1 MMRSLARVM
10 REAFHG
16 MARNGAMS
24 AVCVSTVAVCLLVLA
39 VVGLLALNLE
49 RTAQVI
55 EAQVEIKLYLEPD
68 LSPAQVESLRETLSR
83 VPGVRETRYVSR
95 DQALADL
102 GQQLGD
108 QAGLLEA
115 VADMNPLPDSIDVP
129 VDPQR
134 LVAVADA
141 AKQLPGVEKVID
153 KRQVITRLL
162 DVTRAVRI
170 LGLGLALLLAG
181 VTVVIVSNTIRLAVF
196 SRRNEVR
203 IMKLVG
209 ATDRFIRGP
218 FMVEGI
224 LMSLVGACVAAAAV
238 WWGYTWLL
246 GAVGRSLPFLP
257 LLGAQPLLLGL
268 TAGLALMGVVLGA
281 LGSSI
286 SLRRFLQ
293 V

>member
-1 MMRSLARVM
+1 M

>member
-1 MMRSLARVM
+1 V
-10 REAFHG
+10 
-16 MARNGAMS
+16 
-24 AVCVSTVAVCLLVLA
+24 
-39 VVGLLALNLE
+39 
-49 RTAQVI
+49 
-55 EAQVEIKLYLEPD
+55 
-68 LSPAQVESLRETLSR
+68 QVESLRETLSR

-115 VADMNPLPDSIDVP
+115 VADMNPLPDSIDVL

-224 LMSLVGACVAAAAV
+224 LMSLVGACVAAAVV
-238 WWGYTWLL
+238 WWGYAWLL

-257 LLGAQPLLLGL
+257 LLGAQPLLFGL

>member
-39 VVGLLALNLE
+39 VVVLLALNLE
-49 RTAQVI
+49 RTAQVV
-55 EAQVEIKLYLEPD
+55 EAQIEIKLYLEPN
-68 LSPAQVESLRETLSR
+68 LSPAQVKNLQETLSR

-95 DQALADL
+95 AQALADL

-162 DVTRAVRI
+162 DVTRAVRF

-224 LMSLVGACVAAAAV
+224 LMSLVGACAAAAVV

-257 LLGAQPLLLGL
+257 LLDAQPLLAGL
-268 TAGLALMGVVLGA
+268 AGGLALMGVILGA
-281 LGSSI
+281 VGSGI